1 MGNEL
6 FWATSQE
13 QRGFKDTAAHSIKFH
28 HTERTSV
35 FQSSKGTPEISAA
48 PSESLRTSNYHSVT
62 NLTLSQIYDKI
73 NSIFFFSKN
82 TFKQVYVQDSS
93 HNQTLHT
100 HFSFITSLQL

>member
-48 PSESLRTSNYHSVT
+48 PSESLHTSNYHSVT
-62 NLTLSQIYDKI
+62 NLTLSQI
-73 NSIFFFSKN
+73 
-82 TFKQVYVQDSS
+82 
-93 HNQTLHT
+93 
-100 HFSFITSLQL
+100 